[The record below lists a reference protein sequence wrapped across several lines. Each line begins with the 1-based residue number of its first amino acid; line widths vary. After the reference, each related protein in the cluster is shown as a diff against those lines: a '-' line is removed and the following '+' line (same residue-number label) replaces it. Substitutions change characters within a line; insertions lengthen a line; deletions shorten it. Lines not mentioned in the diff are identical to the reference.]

1 MQYRDPNMAEGA
13 FYTYWFEKNLQGDIV
28 AVYNESGTKLITYK
42 YDAWGNVS
50 TTILNYSGNNWFA
63 YYNPFRYRGYYYD
76 VETGFYYL
84 NSRYYNPSWGRFL
97 NADGYVSTGSGLLGY
112 NMFAYCNNNPV
123 MYVDPDGEFPW
134 LVVIVAVVVVCAVT
148 SIIAE
153 CNMPSQE
160 EHYARN
166 SYDTVSPPQTIDQV
180 PDDWK
185 TSDGNDSTRTKGAA
199 ANAHQFTSPKEKSN
213 VKLTSPNGETEGIYN
228 KEGWLVTDPRDMGTH
243 NFCPSGEWW
252 EIGKNIGHYVKDIK
266 PWIRWGNS
274 PDDTTTPWQRMRAL
288 IGWYD

>member
-1 MQYRDPNMAEGA
+1 M
-13 FYTYWFEKNLQGDIV
+13 
-28 AVYNESGTKLITYK
+28 YK
-42 YDAWGNVS
+42 YDAWGNFR
-50 TTILNYSGNNWFA
+50 TTTHNDSGTNA
-63 YYNPFRYRGYYYD
+63 YAAYNPFRYRGYYYD
-76 VETGFYYL
+76 DFYGCLDDGYGRKIGFYYL
-84 NSRYYNPSWGRFL
+84 NSRYYNPQWGRFI
-97 NADGYVSTGSGLLGY
+97 NADGYVSTGTGLLGY

-134 LVVIVAVVVVCAVT
+134 LVVIVAVVAVCAVT

-185 TSDGNDSTRTKGAA
+185 TSDGNGSTRTKGAA

-213 VKLTSPNGETEGIYN
+213 VKLTSPNGETEGIYS
-228 KEGWLVTDPRDMGTH
+228 KEECLVTDPRDMGTH
-243 NFCPSGEWW
+243 NYCPSGEWW
-252 EIGKNIGHYVKDIK
+252 EIGKNIGHYVKDSEL
-266 PWIRWGNS
+266 P
-274 PDDTTTPWQRMRAL
+274 TTCLR
-288 IGWYD
+288 